1 MLTRD
6 MLRFWRSSTCGPDQ
20 QVSTS
25 AAMVVRHP
33 DTDLRLLAAASPTRI
48 AYEFRLYRQTP
59 SPSGLRSAN
68 RQP

>member
-48 AYEFRLYRQTP
+48 AYEFRP
-59 SPSGLRSAN
+59 
-68 RQP
+68 